1 MRLIILLLLAIGC
14 ASFNNIVS
22 NTLSLS
28 NFKLFGEDNVV
39 DNPNALLD
47 ARRRIES
54 LKEKVST
61 NLSPNVV
68 DLPSLKGYVDTME
81 TRSAEG
87 DFWDDTEAAQSMLA
101 ELNLLKAQVE
111 RATKWEL
118 GCADVSDLIEMA
130 QMEPEQE
137 AAYLTEAEKILK
149 EVEKDLDMFEVERLL
164 GGKYDQYPCIIN
176 IQSGAG
182 GTEAQDWAGMLLRM
196 YRRYAE
202 RKGFKITTIEENKE
216 DFGIKSAELQIDGPF
231 AYGYLAGEKGTH
243 RLVRIS
249 PFNSQGKRQTSFA
262 GVETYPLLPD
272 KEVDNIEIPESEVEI
287 STMRAGGA
295 GGQNVNKV
303 ETAVR
308 IKHIPTGI
316 MIKCTSERSQLANR
330 QEAWKRLKAK
340 LAAIALENAMEDFQE
355 LRGDTVEATFGQ
367 QIRNYVFAPYK
378 MVKDTRTAHETPQTQ
393 DVMDGDLDEFITAY
407 LRWNAEKKKSEVK

>member
-216 DFGIKSAELQIDGPF
+216 DFGIKSAELQIDGSF